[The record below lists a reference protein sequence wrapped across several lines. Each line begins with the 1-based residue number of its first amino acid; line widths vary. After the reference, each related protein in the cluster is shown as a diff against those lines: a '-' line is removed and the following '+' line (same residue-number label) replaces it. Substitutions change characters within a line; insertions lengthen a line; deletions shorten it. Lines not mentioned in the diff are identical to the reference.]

1 MPMAKLVVVALTLA
15 LAALLGAARGS
26 AGPVQEVKLVGSV
39 GPEFTIS
46 LTDAQGNRVT
56 KLDPG
61 AYEIAVTDRS
71 DFHNFHLTGPGVNED
86 TGVEF
91 TGQVTWHVTLRDGSY
106 VYVCDVHPSS
116 MRGTFTA
123 GTPPTTNPP
132 PPGGGGGGGSAVTA
146 KTKLLLTSGPG
157 FAITLKT
164 ATGKTVRSMRT
175 GTYTVVVRDRGRIH
189 NAHVVAPG
197 FNRRTTPLTYTG
209 TQTWKVKL
217 TRAGTFRFICDPHVA
232 TGMKGSAKIV
242 R

>member
-1 MPMAKLVVVALTLA
+1 MSKLVVVVLLLA
-15 LAALLGAARGS
+15 VAALLGAAGGS
-26 AGPVQEVKLVGSV
+26 AGPTQETKLIGTV

-61 AYEIAVTDRS
+61 SYEIEVTDRS
-71 DFHNFHLTGPGVNED
+71 DFHNFHLQGPGVNES

-91 TGQVTWHVTLRDGSY
+91 TGETTWHVTLKDGNY
-106 VYVCDVHPSS
+106 AYLCDVHPSS

-132 PPGGGGGGGSAVTA
+132 PPGGGGGVVTA
-146 KTKLLLTSGPG
+146 GTKILLTSGPG
-157 FAITLKT
+157 FTITLKT
-164 ATGKTVRSMRT
+164 PAGKTVKSLKT

-189 NAHVVAPG
+189 DAHVIAPG
-197 FNRRTTPLTYTG
+197 YNRRTAPLTYTG

-217 TRAGTFRFICDPHVA
+217 LRAGTFRFLCDPHAA